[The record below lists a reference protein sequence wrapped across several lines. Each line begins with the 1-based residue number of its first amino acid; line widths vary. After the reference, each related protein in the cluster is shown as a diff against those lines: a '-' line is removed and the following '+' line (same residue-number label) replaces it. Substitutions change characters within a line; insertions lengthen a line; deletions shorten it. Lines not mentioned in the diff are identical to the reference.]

1 MELGILLSPLPNT
14 MQKIKLVII
23 VVKAISK

>member
-1 MELGILLSPLPNT
+1 MELGILLFPLPNT